1 MRRTPSLILAG
12 LRLVGFL
19 YLGSMM
25 NTVEVKSEQRTGDE
39 LDLVIPIAVDQMA
52 MVECESLVSPDGS
65 LLWLQWESLS
75 ASLKDLVI
83 ERIFFVLFDV
93 VDVDGFIEL
102 NSLKEN
108 GLRVEFEM
116 ETLEVTLEIPPKLR
130 KLKEISLG
138 SQRSVNS
145 TVPVSQPS
153 DWSGYLNVCLLL

>member
-1 MRRTPSLILAG
+1 MCIRDR
-12 LRLVGFL
+12 
-19 YLGSMM
+19 
-25 NTVEVKSEQRTGDE
+25 
-39 LDLVIPIAVDQMA
+39 
-52 MVECESLVSPDGS
+52 VECESLVSPDGS

-153 DWSGYLNVCLLL
+153 DWSGYLNVQMQGSQAYGSSAFGGRGLEMHALRLEPVLNLSLIHI